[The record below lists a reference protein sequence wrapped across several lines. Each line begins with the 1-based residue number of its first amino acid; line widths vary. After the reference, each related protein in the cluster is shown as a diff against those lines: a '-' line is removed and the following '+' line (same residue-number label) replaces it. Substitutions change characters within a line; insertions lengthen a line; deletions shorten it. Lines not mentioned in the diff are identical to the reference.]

1 MLKFRNVSLALSGKE
16 ILKNLNFEISSGE
29 LVAIIGASGAGK
41 SSIFKLLI
49 SEQRPTLGTILLDHI
64 SLGDLS
70 FSSVQNYRRQIGI
83 IFQDFRLLSQKT
95 VFENVA
101 FSLEVCGKEEKI
113 EQKVPELLKLV
124 GLLEKKDVF
133 PRELSGGERQRVSI
147 ARALVH
153 DPKILIADEATGN
166 LDPKNS
172 LEIAT
177 LFQRLHK
184 EKNLTIL
191 FATHDPILIEKLSPR
206 VIRLKN
212 GAIDLDKKSCTV
224 EEAFEEN
231 DQDD

>member
-1 MLKFRNVSLALSGKE
+1 MLKFRNVSLSLAGQE
-16 ILKNLNFEISSGE
+16 VLKNLNFEIVSGE
-29 LVAIIGASGAGK
+29 LVAIVGASGAGK

-49 SEQRPTLGTILLDHI
+49 SEQRPTLGTILLDQFSI
-64 SLGDLS
+64 GDLS
-70 FSSVQNYRRQIGI
+70 FSSIQNYRRQIGI

-95 VFENVA
+95 IFENVA
-101 FSLEVCGKEEKI
+101 FALEVCGEKKI
-113 EQKVPELLKLV
+113 TEKVLELLKLV
-124 GLLEKKDVF
+124 GLTQKQGAF

-177 LFQRLHK
+177 IFQQLHE

-191 FATHDPILIEKLSPR
+191 FATHDPILIEKLTPR

-212 GAIDLDKKSCTV
+212 GVIDLDKKACTV
-224 EEAFEEN
+224 EEAFKGLL
-231 DQDD
+231 